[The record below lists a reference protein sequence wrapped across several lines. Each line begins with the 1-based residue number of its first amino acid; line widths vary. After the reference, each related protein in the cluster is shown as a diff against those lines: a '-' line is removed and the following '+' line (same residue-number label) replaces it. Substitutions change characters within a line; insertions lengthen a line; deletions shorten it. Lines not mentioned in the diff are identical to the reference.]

1 MCIADPSKK
10 HSDKR
15 KDNLIS
21 QLLQLNYTLFQDMN
35 VHAGTFPL
43 LDTLMVFCANSLIF
57 CWPLFLLLVWG
68 RPLNWRKRTLQ
79 PGEVEMVQKRRA
91 VVLWVGVACILA
103 YLLNL
108 LLEHMIFEPRPFVNH
123 NIHLLLTHPADT
135 SFPSDHTAWS
145 FAVVGML
152 LFLTFP
158 LLVSLWRRRDQ
169 GWQNQSFSAFMVPM
183 LLFIGAIVIA
193 CTIGLARV
201 YVGLHY
207 PVDILG
213 GAIDGLIAALVVT
226 VLYRLLQQPTNAVLR
241 FAQILHVA

>member
-1 MCIADPSKK
+1 M
-10 HSDKR
+10 
-15 KDNLIS
+15 IS

-43 LDTLMVFCANSLIF
+43 LDSLMIFCANSLIF

-68 RPLNWRKRTLQ
+68 RPLHWRKRALQ
-79 PGEVEMVQKRRA
+79 PDEVEMIQKRRA
-91 VVLWVGVACILA
+91 VVVWVGVACILA

-123 NIHLLLTHPADT
+123 NIHLLLTHPADA
-135 SFPSDHTAWS
+135 SFPSDHSAWS

-158 LLVSLWRRRDQ
+158 LLVSQWRRRDQ
-169 GWQNQSFSAFMVPM
+169 GWQNQSFSALIVP
-183 LLFIGAIVIA
+183 LLLLVGAIVIA

>member
-1 MCIADPSKK
+1 M
-10 HSDKR
+10 
-15 KDNLIS
+15 IS

-35 VHAGTFPL
+35 EHAGTHPL
-43 LDTLMVFCANSLIF
+43 LDALMIFCANSLIF

-68 RPLNWRKRTLQ
+68 RPLHWRKRTLQ
-79 PGEVEMVQKRRA
+79 PGEVEIMQKRRA
-91 VVLWVGVACILA
+91 VVLWVGVACVFA

-108 LLEHMIFEPRPFVNH
+108 LLEHMIFEPRPFINH
-123 NIHLLLTHPADT
+123 NIHLLLTHPADA

-152 LFLTFP
+152 LFIALP

-169 GWQNQSFSAFMVPM
+169 GWQNSGFAALIVP
-183 LLFIGAIVIA
+183 LLLLVGAIVIA
-193 CTIGLARV
+193 CSIGLARV

-226 VLYRLLQQPTNAVLR
+226 VLYRLLQQPTHAVLR

>member
-1 MCIADPSKK
+1 M
-10 HSDKR
+10 
-15 KDNLIS
+15 IS
-21 QLLQLNYTLFQDMN
+21 QLLQLNYILFQDMN
-35 VHAGTFPL
+35 EHAGTHPL
-43 LDTLMVFCANSLIF
+43 LDALMIFCANSLIF

-68 RPLNWRKRTLQ
+68 RPLHWRKQTLQ
-79 PGEVEMVQKRRA
+79 PGGVEMVQKRRA
-91 VVLWVGVACILA
+91 VVLWIGVACVLA

-123 NIHLLLTHPADT
+123 NIHLLLTHPADA

-169 GWQNQSFSAFMVPM
+169 GWQNQSFAALMVPLF
-183 LLFIGAIVIA
+183 LLVGAIVIA
-193 CTIGLARV
+193 CSIGLARV

-226 VLYRLLQQPTNAVLR
+226 VLCRWLHQPTRAVLR
-241 FAQILHVA
+241 FAQTLRVA

>member
-1 MCIADPSKK
+1 M
-10 HSDKR
+10 
-15 KDNLIS
+15 IS

-68 RPLNWRKRTLQ
+68 RPLHWRKQTLP

-91 VVLWVGVACILA
+91 VVVWVGVACILA
-103 YLLNL
+103 YVLNL

-123 NIHLLLTHPADT
+123 NIHLLLTHPADA

-152 LFLTFP
+152 LFLPFP
-158 LLVSLWRRRDQ
+158 LLVTLWRRRDQ
-169 GWQNQSFSAFMVPM
+169 GWQSQSFAAFMVPL

-193 CTIGLARV
+193 CMIGLARV

-213 GAIDGLIAALVVT
+213 GAIAGPPAALLVT
-226 VLYRLLQQPTNAVLR
+226 VLYRLLQQPTLAVLR

>member
-1 MCIADPSKK
+1 M
-10 HSDKR
+10 
-15 KDNLIS
+15 IS

-35 VHAGTFPL
+35 VHAGTVPL
-43 LDTLMVFCANSLIF
+43 LDMLMVFCANSLIF

-68 RPLNWRKRTLQ
+68 RPLHRRKRTLQ

-91 VVLWVGVACILA
+91 VVVWVGVACVLA

-108 LLEHMIFEPRPFVNH
+108 LLERMIFEPRPFVNH
-123 NIHLLLTHPADT
+123 SIHLLLTHPADA
-135 SFPSDHTAWS
+135 SFPSDHSAWS

-152 LFLTFP
+152 LFLTLP
-158 LLVSLWRRRDQ
+158 LMVSQWRRRDQ
-169 GWQNQSFSAFMVPM
+169 GWQKQRFGALSVPLF
-183 LLFIGAIVIA
+183 LLVGSMVIA

-213 GAIDGLIAALVVT
+213 GAIDGVIAALVVT
-226 VLYRLLQQPTNAVLR
+226 LLYNWLPQPTNAVLR
-241 FAQILHVA
+241 FAQTLHVA

>member
-1 MCIADPSKK
+1 M
-10 HSDKR
+10 
-15 KDNLIS
+15 IS

-68 RPLNWRKRTLQ
+68 RPLHWRKRMLQ

-91 VVLWVGVACILA
+91 VVVWVGIACILA
-103 YLLNL
+103 YLFNL
-108 LLEHMIFEPRPFVNH
+108 LLEHVIFEPRPFVSH
-123 NIHLLLTHPADT
+123 NIHLLLTHPADA

-152 LFLTFP
+152 LFLTLP
-158 LLVSLWRRRDQ
+158 VLISQWRKRDQ
-169 GWQNQSFSAFMVPM
+169 GWQQQRFGAHMVP
-183 LLFIGAIVIA
+183 LLLVGAAIVIA
-193 CTIGLARV
+193 CSIGLARV

-213 GAIDGLIAALVVT
+213 GAVDGLIAALIVT
-226 VLYRLLQQPTNAVLR
+226 VLYRWLYKPTNAVLR
-241 FAQILHVA
+241 FAQTMHVA

>member
-1 MCIADPSKK
+1 M
-10 HSDKR
+10 
-15 KDNLIS
+15 IS
-21 QLLQLNYTLFQDMN
+21 QLLQLNYFLFQDMN

-79 PGEVEMVQKRRA
+79 PAEVEMVQKRRA
-91 VVLWVGVACILA
+91 VVVWVGVACTLA

-108 LLEHMIFEPRPFVNH
+108 LLAHIIFEPRPFVNH
-123 NIHLLLTHPADT
+123 NIHLLLTHPADA
-135 SFPSDHTAWS
+135 SFPSDHSAWS

-152 LFLTFP
+152 LFLLFP
-158 LLVSLWRRRDQ
+158 LLVSQWRRRDQ
-169 GWQNQSFSAFMVPM
+169 GWQNAGFAALLVPM
-183 LLFIGAIVIA
+183 FLVVGAIVIA
-193 CTIGLARV
+193 STIGLARV

-213 GAIDGLIAALVVT
+213 GAIDGLIAALAVT
-226 VLYRLLQQPTNAVLR
+226 VLCRLLSQPTNAVLR
-241 FAQILHVA
+241 FAQALHVA

>member
-1 MCIADPSKK
+1 M
-10 HSDKR
+10 
-15 KDNLIS
+15 IS

-68 RPLNWRKRTLQ
+68 RPLHWRKQTLQ

-103 YLLNL
+103 YVLNL

-123 NIHLLLTHPADT
+123 NIHLLLTHPADA

-152 LFLTFP
+152 LFLTIP
-158 LLVSLWRRRDQ
+158 LLVSVWRRRDQ
-169 GWQNQSFSAFMVPM
+169 EWQNQSFAALMVP
-183 LLFIGAIVIA
+183 LLLVGAAMVIA
-193 CTIGLARV
+193 CSIGLARV

-213 GAIDGLIAALVVT
+213 GANDGLLAALLVT
-226 VLYRLLQQPTNAVLR
+226 VLYRLLQQPTHAVLR

>member
-1 MCIADPSKK
+1 M
-10 HSDKR
+10 
-15 KDNLIS
+15 IS

-35 VHAGTFPL
+35 VHAGTVPL
-43 LDTLMVFCANSLIF
+43 LDMLMVFCANSLIF

-68 RPLNWRKRTLQ
+68 RPLHRRKRTLQ

-91 VVLWVGVACILA
+91 VVVWVGVACVLA

-108 LLEHMIFEPRPFVNH
+108 LLERMIFEPRPFVNH
-123 NIHLLLTHPADT
+123 SIHLLLTHPADA
-135 SFPSDHTAWS
+135 SFPSDHSAWS

-152 LFLTFP
+152 LFLTLP
-158 LLVSLWRRRDQ
+158 LMVSQWRRRDQ
-169 GWQNQSFSAFMVPM
+169 GWQKQRFGALSVPLF
-183 LLFIGAIVIA
+183 LLVGSMVIA

-213 GAIDGLIAALVVT
+213 GPLVGVIEDLIVT
-226 VLYRLLQQPTNAVLR
+226 LLYNWLHQPTNAVLR
-241 FAQILHVA
+241 FAQTLHVA

>member
-1 MCIADPSKK
+1 M
-10 HSDKR
+10 
-15 KDNLIS
+15 IS
-21 QLLQLNYTLFQDMN
+21 QLLQFNYVLFQDMN
-35 VHAGTFPL
+35 EHAGKHPL
-43 LDTLMVFCANSLIF
+43 LDALMIFCANSLIF

-79 PGEVEMVQKRRA
+79 LGEVEMVQKRRA

-123 NIHLLLTHPADT
+123 KIQLLLTHPADA

-145 FAVVGML
+145 FAMVGML
-152 LFLTFP
+152 LFLIFP
-158 LLVSLWRRRDQ
+158 LLVPIWRRQGQ
-169 GWQNQSFSAFMVPM
+169 GWQNQSFSAFMVPLF
-183 LLFIGAIVIA
+183 LLVGAIVIA
-193 CTIGLARV
+193 CTIGLARI

-226 VLYRLLQQPTNAVLR
+226 VLCRCFHRPTNAVLR